1 MGFLDRERGFVRT
14 VFPTFEWVVNEAPSR
29 RNRLRVPLAEA
40 RIGLVSTSGAY
51 VRGQERF
58 LTGDEGDA
66 SFRLVGW
73 DEPVRFSHGGY
84 DTRRAY
90 RDAEVVLPLRTL
102 DRLADDGTIGGV
114 PAWVF

>member
-1 MGFLDRERGFVRT
+1 MRT
-14 VFPTFEWVVNEAPSR
+14 AFPTFEWVVNEAPSR

-40 RIGLVSTSGAY
+40 RIGLVSTFGAY
-51 VRGQERF
+51 VRGQERL

-66 SFRLVGW
+66 SVRVVGW

-90 RDAEVVLPLRTL
+90 RDAEVCCRGG
-102 DRLADDGTIGGV
+102 RSIGSARSV
-114 PAWVF
+114 PCRRASSR